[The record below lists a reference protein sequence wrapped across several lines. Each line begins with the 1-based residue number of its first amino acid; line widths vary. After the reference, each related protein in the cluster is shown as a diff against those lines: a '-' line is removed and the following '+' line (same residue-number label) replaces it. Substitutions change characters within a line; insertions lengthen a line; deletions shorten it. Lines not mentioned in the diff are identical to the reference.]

1 MTGSSA
7 PARTADR
14 PSRAEVEKTGAR
26 LAAVFGDRIR
36 PQASLSGLTTF
47 RTGGPADWLLDTART
62 ADLAAAIRA
71 ADALGLPLTVIGGGS
86 NVLAADAGVRG
97 LVVRLRHGTI
107 SRTGPDTVRAD
118 GGVTVNRL
126 VRWTI
131 RRGLSG
137 LERWAGTPG
146 TVGGA
151 VRGNAHF
158 EGRLIGERVTA
169 AGLVDRRGVEFVVP
183 QASMA
188 FGYDDSRVQHRREMV
203 RWAEFRV
210 GRGAVEA
217 LRATARRSLAFRKR
231 TQPLGLASAGCV
243 FQNPRPED
251 GPLPAGVPRSAG
263 ALIDR
268 AGLKGR
274 RIGAAAVSPR
284 HGNFI
289 VNEGGA
295 SAADVRRLIEEC
307 RAAVAR
313 RFGVVLRDEV
323 VFLGDF
329 GPSAPREGADP
340 LNDGRSESG

>member
-1 MTGSSA
+1 M
-7 PARTADR
+7 R
-14 PSRAEVEKTGAR
+14 PSGTEDKSAGAR
-26 LAAVFGDRIR
+26 LAAVFGERLR
-36 PQASLSGLTTF
+36 PQASLAGLTTF
-47 RTGGPADWLLDTART
+47 RTGGPADWLIETADA
-62 ADLAAAIRA
+62 ADLAAAIRV
-71 ADALGLPLTVIGGGS
+71 ADVLGLPLTVLGGGS

-97 LVVRLRHGTI
+97 LVVRLRHGAV
-107 SRTGPDTVRAD
+107 SRTGPAAVRAD
-118 GGVTVNRL
+118 AGVTVNHL

-151 VRGNAHF
+151 VRGNVHF

-169 AGLVDRRGVEFVVP
+169 VGLVDGRGVEFVVP
-183 QASMA
+183 QPAMA
-188 FGYDDSRVQHRREMV
+188 FGYDDSRVQHRGELV

-210 GRGAVEA
+210 GRGESAA
-217 LRATARRSLAFRKR
+217 LRAAARRSLAFRKR

-243 FQNPRPED
+243 FQNPRPD
-251 GPLPAGVPRSAG
+251 GGRLPAGVPRSAG

-268 AGLKGR
+268 TGLKGR
-274 RIGAAAVSPR
+274 RIGAAVVSPL

-295 SAADVRRLIEEC
+295 TAADVRRLIEVC
-307 RAAVAR
+307 RTAVAR

-323 VFLGDF
+323 VYLGEF
-329 GPSAPREGADP
+329 GPRSAGLGSARPECAP
-340 LNDGRSESG
+340 